1 MISNSPKVTIE
12 ACVKIIMFHALSIFV
27 SDIRLLIQHHVEK
40 STWALVNHPDQAIA
54 SHAQQRREALKK
66 WLKFKSPL
74 AWVSESET
82 ASNVVSLSL
91 MLCEDP
97 NVANPVLALSD
108 ITYEAVVQNLAKFT
122 TEANVVRPAPLTA
135 LGAFQYTLPIAFQ
148 MVSLMVPAGN
158 DKLEYWN
165 NAMITMMKSMC
176 IHLIPWHK
184 GGNAYATDP
193 TIWKSLRRSSGL
205 VIAQAVTLEDRIK
218 VGADRL
224 VHQDPQ
230 ATWDLPDRL
239 SDMKALWKKEVLP
252 TCWSL
257 ANASLPEDRPD
268 TRYVLDQYN
277 YVLENYDGTKWYH
290 HLALIVAI
298 CFSRVVPNICI
309 DKQATITSSDG
320 PGATDEIRAFEWVP
334 AQSASKKGTSAPLPF
349 IVMMSTALIGFWDSK
364 SPLNTY
370 LQSKAYNLGASWT
383 DKHGNSAHIFL
394 CFSFF
399 LLFLDRY
406 QTNTCF
412 EFYSDGSGSCPIP
425 WCSEA
430 FTIPF

>member
-1 MISNSPKVTIE
+1 MGIACKRSVISKSPSTLTPG
-12 ACVKIIMFHALSIFV
+12 ACVKMIIFHALSIFV
-27 SDIRLLIQHHVEK
+27 NDIRQLVQNHVEK
-40 STWALVNHPDQAIA
+40 STYALVNHPDQMIA
-54 SHAQQRREALKK
+54 SHAEQRREALKK

-74 AWVSESET
+74 SWVSESET
-82 ASNVVSLSL
+82 AGNVVSLSL

-97 NVANPVLALSD
+97 SAANPVLALSN

-122 TEANVVRPAPLTA
+122 TQANVVRPAPLTA
-135 LGAFQYTLPIAFQ
+135 QGAFQYTLPIAFQ
-148 MVSLMVPAGN
+148 MGSRMVPAGN

-165 NAMITMMKSMC
+165 NAMVAVMKSMC

-205 VIAQAVTLEDRIK
+205 VIAQTVSLEDRIK
-218 VGADRL
+218 AGADRL
-224 VHQDPQ
+224 LRQDPH

-257 ANASLPEDRPD
+257 AIASLPEDRPD

-277 YVLENYDGTKWYH
+277 YVSKNYDGTKWHH

-298 CFSRVVPNICI
+298 CFSRVVPNICVN
-309 DKQATITSSDG
+309 KTATITSSDG
-320 PGATDEIRAFEWVP
+320 PGATDEIRALEWVP

-370 LQSKAYNLGASWT
+370 LRSKSYNLGASWT

-394 CFSFF
+394 YLSF
-399 LLFLDRY
+399 Y
-406 QTNTCF
+406 
-412 EFYSDGSGSCPIP
+412 
-425 WCSEA
+425 
-430 FTIPF
+430 